1 MVQHLSHRCQ
11 AKADHRFASTRSTVR
26 HEGVRG
32 GRKPSAQPCC
42 ARVGITIWN
51 DDSQTYSERAE
62 ILRKNG
68 IMELVLVFIALA
80 LFREIRLALWVVVGL
95 VTSGL
100 GTLAV
105 I

>member
-1 MVQHLSHRCQ
+1 MVQQVSHRCQ
-11 AKADHRFASTRSTVR
+11 AKADDGFASTRPTVR

-51 DDSQTYSERAE
+51 DDSQTYSQRAE
-62 ILRKNG
+62 IPRKNG
-68 IMELVLVFIALA
+68 IMEPVLVFIALA
-80 LFREIRLALWVVVGL
+80 LFLEIRLALWVVVGL

-100 GTLAV
+100 GTLAA

>member
-1 MVQHLSHRCQ
+1 
-11 AKADHRFASTRSTVR
+11 
-26 HEGVRG
+26 
-32 GRKPSAQPCC
+32 
-42 ARVGITIWN
+42 
-51 DDSQTYSERAE
+51 
-62 ILRKNG
+62 
-68 IMELVLVFIALA
+68 MELVLVFIALA